1 MTLMDEAP
9 VTLVHSGG
17 TVVFDRNNMAIDWK
31 RWTASEGEA
40 YDRWAS
46 VFTVSKHVKT
56 DFKATIAFTRK
67 TES

>member
-1 MTLMDEAP
+1 MTFMNEAP

-17 TVVFDRNNMAIDWK
+17 TIVFDRNNMAIDWK

-46 VFTVSKHVKT
+46 VFTASKHVKT
-56 DFKATIAFTRK
+56 DFKAMIAFIRK
-67 TES
+67 IES